1 MSLKMPKSTLKASPK
16 IIYPSGVKE
25 ISNELSTDDLVR
37 RLKECAQSFQN
48 MSQEDDNSAYIPLAM
63 HLVSE
68 SFLEHPSKDV
78 RLLIACCIADVFR
91 VFAPD
96 APYKDP
102 LQLKAIFYFFIEQLQ
117 GLQDPKDTIFKRYF
131 YLLENLAWVKTFNI
145 CIELEE
151 NQQIFCK
158 LFRLIFSIVNDNHS
172 TKVKNFMLDMM
183 CPLLLEADTISQPL
197 LDIILDQIVEP
208 RKTQNKNSYNL
219 ARDIIKRTQ
228 TTLEPYVHAFFNNAL
243 ILGKVDSILLSKLF
257 DLIYELNAICSSMLL
272 AVLPQL
278 EFKLKSSVEKE
289 RLDVTKLLAR
299 MFSDRNSDLA
309 TQNKTLWTCFLGR
322 FNDISCQ
329 VRIRCVQYAMH
340 FLLNHPELR
349 TDITEQMKL
358 RQHDPDETV
367 RYEVVM
373 AIISAAKKDFNSVT
387 DELLDFVKERT
398 LDKKFKIRKEALLGL
413 AMLYKQHMSN
423 PEIPESTK
431 ECISWIKN
439 KVLHVYYQT
448 ALDDR
453 LLVER
458 ILHTCLV
465 PYQSPLE
472 DRMKKLYQLFCSVDE
487 FAIKAF
493 NELLK
498 CQNTVRNYVKDA
510 LETLCQTPKP
520 EGHEKNLANKI
531 MVLAKTLPEPI
542 KCQEYLKKFFGLL
555 QNNNRL
561 RSHMDTI
568 LKGSATCSE
577 IEYSVKE
584 VLKSLGLPVQTNSF
598 YMIVKQMLE
607 RVAPVMI
614 DLAGI
619 KQLLHYIK
627 DSLMGTGD
635 IDIQLSL
642 FNSAERG
649 LQLLQILSS
658 IFPGA
663 FCNNYVFEELLN
675 ILRVEDEL
683 AVDITILIFTNI
695 GYVLEGQYPNIC
707 GRLQP
712 LLERFIENG
721 SVKQA
726 KHAVNCLNVMI
737 TNKERVFGQIIDR
750 LKMSLTLQS
759 EYFRTALVSL
769 GHIALLCPDLFGM
782 QIKSIVSKV
791 VVKDLLMVDFE
802 ITRHDCTMW
811 IDFDLLPEETKV
823 KVEGMKMIV
832 RWLLGL
838 KTATQSGVST
848 LRLLT
853 TVILHRGDLME
864 KGHVSPAEKSWLR
877 LTAATCMI
885 KLCQE
890 PSYAEVISL
899 EQFQVLA
906 LVINDE
912 CYEVRERFSQKLHK
926 ALMLLKLPLD
936 FMAIFSLGG
945 LEKNRE
951 LKAQFK
957 QFFLTNVNKRR
968 EYLKQNPLT
977 TAKLYHYLPD
987 YVLPYTVHLLA
998 HDPAFKKYDDLNS
1011 LLKLKDCLWFIM
1023 EPLMKHDN
1031 YSFSFFKR
1039 LLEAIKQTKDKQ
1051 SPNDDI
1057 ANLKLYAV
1065 SDLALSLVI
1074 SKTTNFVVKEYPV
1087 EPTLPSK
1094 LYTEQDKSYINL
1106 KTYLP
1111 PELIVNP
1118 PKKSGLELEMLF
1130 ANARSNAKKS
1140 QGNDSI
1146 AMEGN
1151 AGPGTSQEA
1160 YDSDNALENSMDSQE
1175 LENHNSKSV
1184 LISDGEYVESSD
1196 VTELRNAQIITVA
1209 SVSPA
1214 PPTTKRPRGRPRRQ
1228 PATTTT
1234 PITIP
1239 VSAVVENDSEICEN
1253 TPPNSVEKR
1262 RMDGDSQSESEPET
1276 KKQRGDE
1283 DNDETRSKYQQYWE
1297 KHCPTRLQT
1306 KLIETSKS
1314 SPNNCGQ
1321 NKADKS
1327 SRADEQGAR

>member
-1 MSLKMPKSTLKASPK
+1 MPKSNLKQPK
-16 IIYPSGVKE
+16 IVYPSGVKD
-25 ISNELSTDDLVR
+25 INHELSTDDLVR

-48 MSQEDDNSAYIPLAM
+48 MSQEDDNSAYIPLAL
-63 HLVSE
+63 HLASE

-102 LQLKAIFYFFIEQLQ
+102 EQLKAVFYFFIEQLQ
-117 GLQDPKDTIFKRYF
+117 GLEDPKDSIFKRYF

-151 NQQIFCK
+151 NQEIFTK
-158 LFRLIFSIVNDNHS
+158 LFKLIFSIVNDNHS

-183 CPLLLEADTISQPL
+183 CPLLLEADTISQPM
-197 LDIILDQIVEP
+197 LDTILEQIVEP
-208 RKTQNKNSYNL
+208 RKTKNPNSYNL
-219 ARDIIKRTQ
+219 SRDIIKRTHA
-228 TTLEPYVHAFFNNAL
+228 TMEPYVHAFFNNAL
-243 ILGKVDSILLSKLF
+243 ILGKVESTLVSKLF
-257 DLIYELNAICSSMLL
+257 DLIYELNAICPSMLT

-309 TQNKTLWTCFLGR
+309 TQNKTLWACFLGR

-349 TDITEQMKL
+349 ADITEQMRL

-373 AIISAAKKDFNSVT
+373 AIISAAKKDFNSIT
-387 DELLDFVKERT
+387 DDLLNFVKERT

-448 ALDDR
+448 ALEDR

-472 DRMKKLYQLFCSVDE
+472 ERMKKLYQLFCSVDE
-487 FAIKAF
+487 YAIKAF

-498 CQNTVRNYVKDA
+498 CQNTVRTYVKDV
-510 LETLCQTPKP
+510 LEIMSTPKV
-520 EGHEKNLANKI
+520 EGYEKNLTNKV
-531 MVLAKTLPEPI
+531 MVLSKTLPEPI
-542 KCQEYLKKFFGLL
+542 KCYEYLRKFFGLL

-561 RSHMDTI
+561 KSHMDTI

-577 IEYSVKE
+577 IEHSVKE
-584 VLKSLGLPVQTNSF
+584 VLKALGLPVQTNSF

-619 KQLLHYIK
+619 KQLVHYIN
-627 DSLMGTGD
+627 DSLIGSGD
-635 IDIQLSL
+635 LDIQMGL

-663 FCNNYVFEELLN
+663 FCNNFVFDELLN
-675 ILRVEDEL
+675 ILRVEDE
-683 AVDITILIFTNI
+683 ASVDITILIFTNI
-695 GYVLEGQYPNIC
+695 GYVLEGQYPNVF

-712 LLERFIENG
+712 MLEHLIENG
-721 SVKQA
+721 TVKQA

-750 LKMSLTLQS
+750 LKTSLTLQS

-769 GHIALLCPDLFGM
+769 GHIAFVCPDLFGM

-802 ITRHDCTMW
+802 ITRNDDSMW
-811 IDFDLLPEETKV
+811 IDYDLLPEETKV

-838 KTATQSGVST
+838 KTAAQSAVST

-877 LTAATCMI
+877 LSAATCML

-890 PSYAEVISL
+890 QSYSDVIGL

-906 LVINDE
+906 IMINDE
-912 CYEVRERFSQKLHK
+912 CYEVRDRFSQKLHK

-945 LEKNRE
+945 LEKTRD

-957 QFFLTNVNKRR
+957 QYLLANINKRR
-968 EYLKQNPLT
+968 EYLKQNPLN
-977 TAKLYHYLPD
+977 TAKLYNYLPD
-987 YVLPYTVHLLA
+987 YVLPYAIHLLA
-998 HDPAFKKYDDLNS
+998 HDPAFKQYDDLPS
-1011 LLKLKDCLWFIM
+1011 LHKLKDCLWFIM
-1023 EPLMKHDN
+1023 EPLMKHEN

-1051 SPNDDI
+1051 AHTDEI

-1065 SDLALSLVI
+1065 CDLGMSLVI

-1087 EPTLPSK
+1087 EPTLPPK
-1094 LYTEQDKSYINL
+1094 LYTEPDKTYVNL

-1130 ANARSNAKKS
+1130 ANARSNARKP
-1140 QGNDSI
+1140 QQAESI
-1146 AMEGN
+1146 AVDESQQG
-1151 AGPGTSQEA
+1151 GSQE
-1160 YDSDNALENSMDSQE
+1160 YDLAEEALEENFVDSPDLQNNN
-1175 LENHNSKSV
+1175 LDAVMS
-1184 LISDGEYVESSD
+1184 IDGENGETTTI
-1196 VTELRNAQIITVA
+1196 TELRNAQV
-1209 SVSPA
+1209 VPSPA
-1214 PPTTKRPRGRPRRQ
+1214 PPVKRTRGRPRRQ
-1228 PATTTT
+1228 PQSSPATTT
-1234 PITIP
+1234 P
-1239 VSAVVENDSEICEN
+1239 ENDGCEN
-1253 TPPNSVEKR
+1253 TPPNSVGKR
-1262 RMDGDSQSESEPET
+1262 RTESDNDSQPASDTEA
-1276 KKQRGDE
+1276 KRQRTEDKDDE
-1283 DNDETRSKYQQYWE
+1283 MQMKYQQYWD
-1297 KHCPTRLQT
+1297 KHCPSLLTST
-1306 KLIETSKS
+1306 AKLVEPPKH
-1314 SPNNCGQ
+1314 
-1321 NKADKS
+1321 
-1327 SRADEQGAR
+1327 SRAGRSDEQR

>member
-1 MSLKMPKSTLKASPK
+1 MPKSTLKQQPK
-16 IIYPSGVKE
+16 IVYPPGVKE
-25 ISNELSTDDLVR
+25 INNELSTDDLVR

-48 MSQEDDNSAYIPLAM
+48 MSQEDDNTAYIPLAI
-63 HLVSE
+63 HLASE
-68 SFLEHPSKDV
+68 CFLEHPSKDV
-78 RLLIACCIADVFR
+78 RLLVACCVADVFR

-102 LQLKAIFYFFIEQLQ
+102 EQLKAIFYFFIEQLQ
-117 GLQDPKDTIFKRYF
+117 GLEDPKDTIFKRYF

-151 NQQIFCK
+151 NQMIFTK
-158 LFRLIFSIVNDNHS
+158 LFHLIFSIVNDNHS

-183 CPLLLEADTISQPL
+183 CPLILEADTISTQM
-197 LDIILDQIVEP
+197 LDIIFDQVVEP

-219 ARDIIKRTQ
+219 ARDILKRTQ
-228 TTLEPYVHAFFNNAL
+228 VTLEPYVHAFFNNTL
-243 ILGKVDSILLSKLF
+243 IIGKTDSVLSPKIY
-257 DLIYELNAICSSMLL
+257 DLIYELNSICPSMLT
-272 AVLPQL
+272 AVLPHL
-278 EFKLKSSVEKE
+278 EFKLKSSAEKE

-309 TQNKTLWTCFLGR
+309 AQNKTLWNCFLGR
-322 FNDISCQ
+322 FNDISFQ

-349 TDITEQMKL
+349 PDITEQL
-358 RQHDPDETV
+358 RFRQHDPDETV

-387 DELLDFVKERT
+387 DDLLNFVKERT

-448 ALDDR
+448 ALEDR

-465 PYQSPLE
+465 PYQSSLE
-472 DRMKKLYQLFCSVDE
+472 ERMKKLYQLFCSVDDN
-487 FAIKAF
+487 AVKAF

-498 CQNTVRNYVKDA
+498 CQNTVRNHVKDV
-510 LETLCQTPKP
+510 LEILTQTPKL
-520 EGHEKNLANKI
+520 EGHEKNLLNKI
-531 MVLAKTLPEPI
+531 VILSKTLPEPI
-542 KCQEYLKKFFGLL
+542 KCQEYLRKFFGLL

-561 RSHMDTI
+561 RCHMDTI

-619 KQLLHYIK
+619 KQILHYIR
-627 DSLMGTGD
+627 DSLLHAGD
-635 IDIQLSL
+635 LDIQLGL

-649 LQLLQILSS
+649 LHLLQILSA

-663 FCNNYVFEELLN
+663 FCNSAVFEELLN
-675 ILRVEDEL
+675 FLRVEEEIP
-683 AVDITILIFTNI
+683 VDTTILIFTNI
-695 GYVLEGQYPNIC
+695 GHMLEVQSPQIC
-707 GRLQP
+707 SRLQP
-712 LLERFIENG
+712 LLEHFIENG
-721 SVKQA
+721 TVKQA
-726 KHAVNCLNVMI
+726 KHAVACLNVI
-737 TNKERVFGQIIDR
+737 VANKERTFGQIIDR

-769 GHIALLCPDLFGM
+769 GHIAYLCPDLFGM

-802 ITRHDCTMW
+802 ITRGDDSMW
-811 IDFDLLPEETKV
+811 VDYEMLPEETKV
-823 KVEGMKMIV
+823 KIEGMKMIV

-838 KTATQSGVST
+838 KNASQSAVST

-877 LTAATCMI
+877 LTAACCML

-890 PSYAEVISL
+890 PSYSEVISL
-899 EQFQVLA
+899 EQFQVLS

-912 CYEVRERFSQKLHK
+912 CYHVRDRFAQKLHK

-945 LEKNRE
+945 LEKTKE
-951 LKAQFK
+951 LKSQFK
-957 QFFLTNVNKRR
+957 QYLHSNINKRR

-977 TAKLYHYLPD
+977 TAKLYNYLPD

-998 HDPAFKKYDDLNS
+998 HDPAYKKFDDVQS
-1011 LLKLKDCLWFIM
+1011 LLKLKECLWFLM
-1023 EPLMKHDN
+1023 EPLMKHEN

-1039 LLEAIKQTKDKQ
+1039 ILESIKQTKDKQ
-1051 SPNDDI
+1051 APHDDI

-1065 SDLALSLVI
+1065 ADLALSLVI

-1087 EPTLPSK
+1087 EFTLPPK
-1094 LYTEQDKSYINL
+1094 LYTEPDKSYCNL

-1111 PELIVNP
+1111 PELTVNP

-1130 ANARSNAKKS
+1130 ANARSNARRVETTFEGNIS
-1140 QGNDSI
+1140 QGSSQQDDTCMDDPTE
-1146 AMEGN
+1146 AMDIN
-1151 AGPGTSQEA
+1151 NI
-1160 YDSDNALENSMDSQE
+1160 DNPDLRELSNSVLNSESEDSQ
-1175 LENHNSKSV
+1175 NS
-1184 LISDGEYVESSD
+1184 SSF
-1196 VTELRNAQIITVA
+1196 RNVA
-1209 SVSPA
+1209 NNIVPPPA
-1214 PPTTKRPRGRPRRQ
+1214 VKRPRGRPRRNPL
-1228 PATTTT
+1228 PATST
-1234 PITIP
+1234 
-1239 VSAVVENDSEICEN
+1239 VSLSEMCEN
-1253 TPPNSVEKR
+1253 TPPNSADKR
-1262 RMDGDSQSESEPET
+1262 KIQSDNGSQSENET
-1276 KKQRGDE
+1276 ESKRQKVEEGSDE
-1283 DNDETRSKYQQYWE
+1283 MCAKYQQYWS
-1297 KHCPTRLQT
+1297 KHCSTRLQT
-1306 KLIETSKS
+1306 KLVDASKD
-1314 SPNNCGQ
+1314 SPSVCNQSTDNS
-1321 NKADKS
+1321 NKS
-1327 SRADEQGAR
+1327 DEQGPR